1 MIFEGPQHFKTL
13 LRSLGMNLDLEKVLM
28 TKPDPHP
35 AVFDAHLSYGL
46 DQVCFK

>member
-1 MIFEGPQHFKTL
+1 MIYEGCQQFKTL

-35 AVFDAHLSYGL
+35 AVFDTHSAFL
-46 DQVCFK
+46 

>member
-1 MIFEGPQHFKTL
+1 MYNFSVIYEGCQQFKTL

-35 AVFDAHLSYGL
+35 AVFDTHSAFL
-46 DQVCFK
+46 